1 MVQETVFGNVIQF
14 LERLGVYDVILPF
27 ILVFTIVFAI
37 FEKTKIFGTEDV
49 EGVKTA
55 KKNLNAMIAFV
66 IAFLVIASA
75 QLVAIINK
83 SLANIVLL
91 LLISVCFL
99 LLIGSFFSEKE
110 EVKLI
115 GGWRTF
121 FMIVMLIGVVLIF
134 LAAITTSS
142 GKSWLQVIID
152 SVVNNFDST
161 AVSSIVLL
169 IVVLIFMMYIVRE
182 PKHSHV
188 GKSGHGE
195 DNNDK
200 EHH

>member
-152 SVVNNFDST
+152 SVVNNHLQPAFSR
-161 AVSSIVLL
+161 ASCYKLSC
-169 IVVLIFMMYIVRE
+169 
-182 PKHSHV
+182 
-188 GKSGHGE
+188 
-195 DNNDK
+195 
-200 EHH
+200 